1 MKKLNINSS
10 NRASL
15 YIYNDLED
23 IDNVLQ
29 ELHDHEHFIENH

>member
-23 IDNVLQ
+23 IDKFAEGIKKQ
-29 ELHDHEHFIENH
+29 